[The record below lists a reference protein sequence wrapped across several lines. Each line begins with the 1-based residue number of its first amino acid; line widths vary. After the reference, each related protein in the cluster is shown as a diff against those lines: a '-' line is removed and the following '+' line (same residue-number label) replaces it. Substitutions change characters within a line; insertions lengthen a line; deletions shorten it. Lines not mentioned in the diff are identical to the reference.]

1 MVHSDGSQRLK
12 ILLCLTK
19 KEEEEEEE
27 DFPTSV
33 KILIHPGHVIQR
45 VEKLMKKVSE
55 TDAVPQLRNETSFK
69 LQEEVQLLSTKLFGH
84 ISQLRELCNSSF
96 IPV

>member
-19 KEEEEEEE
+19 KEEEEE

-84 ISQLRELCNSSF
+84 IS
-96 IPV
+96 